1 MTPGRQGGPASIRA
15 DVRLHAAAPVDGQ
28 RRVSDRSRIL
38 LCDPEPQS
46 SHALCVVLHGA
57 GFEVAAT
64 HAAAAALGRA
74 ALSVPTAAIVE
85 LVLPDGDGVEV
96 CRRLREWS
104 AMPVIM
110 LSAVCGEEEQV
121 RAFEAGADDYIA
133 KPFRPRELVARVLAK
148 LRRAGPGG
156 EEPCV
161 ELDGLEIDLAA
172 RAVRRDG
179 EEIHLTPIEFKL
191 LRVLTQHRGR
201 MLTHKALLQQV
212 WGPGYVD
219 ARQTL
224 RAHIA
229 NLRRKIEPAAGGRL
243 ICNYPGVGYRLADSQ
258 PEGARGK
265 LPAEE
270 LFDRKVGCRR
280 FPALQDPSLAAWAGQ
295 VHRSVPDTLHGRR
308 VA

>member
-1 MTPGRQGGPASIRA
+1 MTTGRQGGLASIRA
-15 DVRLHAAAPVDGQ
+15 DVRLHAAASVDSHG
-28 RRVSDRSRIL
+28 RVSDRSRIL

-46 SHALCVVLHGA
+46 AHALRAVLHGA
-57 GFEVAAT
+57 GFEVDAT
-64 HAAAAALGRA
+64 HAAAAALSRA
-74 ALSVPTAAIVE
+74 ALSVPAAAIVE
-85 LVLPDGDGVEV
+85 LVLPDGDGVEL
-96 CRRLREWS
+96 CRGLREWS
-104 AMPVIM
+104 AMPVIL
-110 LSAVCGEEEQV
+110 LSAVCDEEDQV
-121 RAFEAGADDYIA
+121 RAFEAGADDYIS

-148 LRRAGPGG
+148 LRRAGPAG

-161 ELDGLEIDLAA
+161 KLDGLEIDLAA

-179 EEIHLTPIEFKL
+179 EEIHLTPIEFRL

-201 MLTHKALLQQV
+201 MLTHTALLQQV

-243 ICNYPGVGYRLADSQ
+243 IWNDPGVGYRLAGWQ
-258 PEGARGK
+258 PESATGK
-265 LPAEE
+265 LAAERVIARE
-270 LFDRKVGCRR
+270 FGRGR
-280 FPALQDPSLAAWAGQ
+280 FPLSDPGLAAWAGRA
-295 VHRSVPDTLHGRR
+295 HRSVPDALYRRR